1 MNSFLFSKR
10 YLFSKKSRNARN
22 IITLITA
29 TGFMVCTAAMII
41 ILSALNGFVGL
52 VVSLYSTF
60 DSDIK
65 ITPIHGKIIHAQNAT
80 IDALRNN
87 ENIAFFN
94 EVIEENVL
102 LKYNDKQTIA
112 TIKAVSDNFVEATHL
127 DTMVRDGV
135 MMINDSFPY
144 CTMGGGLAGKL
155 NINLNDEFSTMQVY
169 VPKREQFDP
178 LNPEN
183 SFNDK
188 KIIPTGVFSIQ
199 QEIDEKYVIVPL
211 RFARNLLDY
220 SDEVT
225 AIEILTKPNTNIAS
239 MIKGIKQEIGP
250 GYNVTSRAEQ
260 HQSLYKLMKIEKWVA
275 FLILAFILLIVSFNL
290 IGSLLMIVIEKKKD
304 FSILHAI
311 GMPLHKIKNIIIGE
325 GLLISL
331 LGSIAGI
338 TFGVILC
345 IAQREYGFIK
355 LGGVGGSFVV
365 DSYPIVLE
373 YFDIIITFSVALL
386 IGIMASIYPSRTAL
400 KIENIRG
407 E

>member
-10 YLFSKKSRNARN
+10 YLFSKKSRNAIN

-60 DSDIK
+60 DSNIK

-169 VPKREQFDP
+169 VPKREQFDQ

-355 LGGVGGSFVV
+355 LGGGGGTFVV

>member
-10 YLFSKKSRNARN
+10 YLFSKKSRNAIN

-355 LGGVGGSFVV
+355 LGGGGGTFVV